1 MTQLQEWAEQY
12 RSELEKESSARASQL
27 ESLLFA
33 GDFDAIREWIDQW
46 QQEDE
51 TPDSL
56 RQQYRSVRSELRKE
70 RHRQH
75 QRQLYGS
82 VINRITGRASADS
95 LDGSSASTSQTTDFQ
110 SKGMN

>member
-1 MTQLQEWAEQY
+1 MTQLQEEWAEQY
-12 RSELEKESSARASQL
+12 RRELEKQSSARASQV

-33 GDFDAIREWIDQW
+33 GDYDAIREWIDQW

-56 RQQYRSVRSELRKE
+56 RSRYRKVRSQLRKE

-82 VINRITGRASADS
+82 VIDRITGK
-95 LDGSSASTSQTTDFQ
+95 ST
-110 SKGMN
+110 

>member
-1 MTQLQEWAEQY
+1 MTQLQEWACQY
-12 RSELEKESSARASQL
+12 QSELEKQSSARASQL

-33 GDFDAIREWIDQW
+33 GDFDAIREWLDEW
-46 QQEDE
+46 EEEDKNS
-51 TPDSL
+51 DSL

-82 VINRITGRASADS
+82 VIDRITGRVSTDS
-95 LDGSSASTSQTTDFQ
+95 LTSSGADASQTTDFQ